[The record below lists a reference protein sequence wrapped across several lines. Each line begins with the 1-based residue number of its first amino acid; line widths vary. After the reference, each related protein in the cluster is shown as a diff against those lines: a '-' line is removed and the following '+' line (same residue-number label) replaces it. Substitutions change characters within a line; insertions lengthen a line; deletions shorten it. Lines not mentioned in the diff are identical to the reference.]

1 MMIAFVVL
9 STSCGTDF
17 KSAPKTLGVKPQD
30 FDKRFIANVN
40 VLAKSTGID
49 EQATTIGEP
58 SITSNLSEKIIL
70 YRLDEHL
77 FLTEVVDD
85 KTAELKS
92 VSIDCING
100 DLAEKMTAETAY
112 VAAIKAINPA
122 LKGSD
127 FKKLQ
132 DEFFAEGGNEDK
144 TWIEHKGV
152 YYLKSEKGLTVTFG
166 IFAGHNIFEEY
177 QIKHRKIA

>member
-1 MMIAFVVL
+1 MKNFFAALMTLVLIIL

-17 KSAPKTLGVKPQD
+17 ESAPKTLGVKPQE

-40 VLAKSTGID
+40 ALAESRGVD

-58 SITSNLSEKIIL
+58 SKTSNLSEQIIR
-70 YRLDEHL
+70 YQLDEHL
-77 FLTEVVDD
+77 YLVETVDD

-92 VSIDCING
+92 VSIECVGG
-100 DLAEKMTAETAY
+100 DFAEKRTAETAY
-112 VAAIKAINPA
+112 VAAIKAFTPA

-132 DEFFAEGGNEDK
+132 NEFFDEANKEDK
-144 TWIEHKGV
+144 KWVEHKGV
-152 YYLKSEKGLTVTFG
+152 YYLKEEKGLTLTFG
-166 IFAGHNIFEEY
+166 IFARHDIFEE
-177 QIKHRKIA
+177 